1 MATDT
6 LKSDTGAG
14 GAAGHTFRRLLLDN
28 GALSALV
35 VLLVAMSLLSGDFL
49 TTQNLLNIGVQA
61 AVTAIL
67 AFGVT
72 FVIVS
77 AGIDLSVGSVAA
89 LSATVLAWTA
99 TSAGLPVWLAVV
111 LAVATGAA
119 CGLVNGALVSYGK
132 LPPFI
137 ATLAMLSI
145 ARGLSL
151 VVSQGKPIDFPEPV
165 SVLGDTLGGWL
176 PVPVLVMVVMGLI
189 AALILARTYI
199 GRSMYAIGGNE
210 EAARL
215 SGLRVKRQK
224 LAIYA
229 LSGLF
234 AAVAGIVLASR
245 LTSAQPQAAQG
256 YELDAIAA
264 VVIGG
269 ASLAGGVGKASGTLI
284 GALILAV
291 LRNGLNLLS
300 VSAFWQQVVI
310 GVVIALAVLL
320 DTLRRKAGARA
331 AAPGGSS
338 AAPGSS
344 GSGRGGAVKFAVAA
358 LCVAVVVGGVS
369 YFNSGSSGGGTK
381 VGMSLSTLNNPFFV
395 QMKAGAQAEAEKA
408 GVDLT
413 VTDAQ
418 NDASQQANQ
427 LQNFTSSGMKSIIV
441 NPVDSDAAGPAVR
454 GANKADIP
462 VVAADR
468 GVNDARTA
476 TLVASDNVAG
486 GRLAAKALA
495 EKLGGRGSIV
505 ILQGTAGTSAS
516 RERGAG
522 FAEGLKAYPGIKVVA
537 EQPADFDRT
546 KGLDVMT
553 NLLQSHPGITGVFAE
568 NDEMALGAVKALGG
582 KAGKSVSVV
591 GFDGT
596 PDGLKAVAAG
606 TLYASVAQQ
615 PKELGRIA
623 VQNAV
628 KAAEGE
634 KIGDMVKVPV
644 KVVTGKNVA
653 DFS

>member
-6 LKSDTGAG
+6 HPSKAGAG
-14 GAAGHTFRRLLLDN
+14 GAGHTLRRLLLDN

-49 TTQNLLNIGVQA
+49 TTQNLLNVGVQA

-89 LSATVLAWTA
+89 LSATVLAWSA
-99 TSAGLPVWLAVV
+99 TSAGVPVWLAVII
-111 LAVATGAA
+111 AVATGIA
-119 CGLVNGALVSYGK
+119 CGFVSGALVAYGK
-132 LPPFI
+132 LPSFI
-137 ATLAMLSI
+137 ATLAMLSV

-151 VVSQGKPIDFPEPV
+151 VISQGRPIPFPDSV

-176 PVPVLVMVVMGLI
+176 PVPVLVMIAMGLI

-215 SGLRVKRQK
+215 SGLRVKKQK

-245 LTSAQPQAAQG
+245 LVSAQPQAAQG

-320 DTLRRKAGARA
+320 DTLRRKAGSGASSA
-331 AAPGGSS
+331 GGSS
-338 AAPGSS
+338 AAPGAPGKGRRGAMQAGIAVVCVAAVIAAVTFFKS
-344 GSGRGGAVKFAVAA
+344 GSTADT
-358 LCVAVVVGGVS
+358 
-369 YFNSGSSGGGTK
+369 TK

-395 QMKAGAQAEAEKA
+395 QMKEGAQEEAKTA

-427 LQNFTSSGMKSIIV
+427 LENFTSSGVDSVIV
-441 NPVDSDAAGPAVR
+441 NPVDSDAVGPGVR
-454 GANKADIP
+454 GANEAGIP

-468 GVNDARTA
+468 GVNKAETA

-486 GRLAAKALA
+486 GRLAAKTLA
-495 EKLGGRGSIV
+495 DRLGGKGSIIV
-505 ILQGTAGTSAS
+505 LQGTAGTSAS

-522 FAEGLKAYPGIKVVA
+522 FAAGIKAYPGIKVVA
-537 EQPADFDRT
+537 TQPADFDRT

-553 NLLQSHPGITGVFAE
+553 NLLQSHPGINGVFAE
-568 NDEMALGAVKALGG
+568 NDEMALGAVKALGS
-582 KAGKSVSVV
+582 KAGKSVPVV

-596 PDGLKAVAAG
+596 PDGLTAVGAG

-615 PKELGRIA
+615 PKELGKIA
-623 VQNAV
+623 VRNAV
-628 KAAEGE
+628 RAADG
-634 KIGDMVKVPV
+634 KKVDSMVKVPV
-644 KVVTGKNVA
+644 KVVTRQNVA

>member
-1 MATDT
+1 MATET
-6 LKSDTGAG
+6 AKSDAGTGG
-14 GAAGHTFRRLLLDN
+14 GVSVIRRVLLDN

-35 VLLVAMSLLSGDFL
+35 VLVVAMSLLSGDFL
-49 TTQNLLNIGVQA
+49 TTQNLLNVGVQA

-89 LSATVLAWTA
+89 LSATVLAWSA
-99 TSAGLPVWLAVV
+99 TSAGVPVVLAVV
-111 LAVATGAA
+111 LAIVTGIA
-119 CGLVNGALVSYGK
+119 CGFVNGALVSYGK

-151 VVSQGKPIDFPEPV
+151 VISQGSPIAFPDSV

-176 PVPVLVMVVMGLI
+176 PVPVLVMIAMGLVT
-189 AALILARTYI
+189 ALILGRTFI

-224 LAIYA
+224 ILIYA

-245 LTSAQPQAAQG
+245 LVSAQPQAAQG

-320 DTLRRKAGARA
+320 DTLRRKAGSGA
-331 AAPGGSS
+331 ASSAGTAPG
-338 AAPGSS
+338 APGS
-344 GSGRGGAVKFAVAA
+344 GRRGALKFAGAALAVALVVGAV
-358 LCVAVVVGGVS
+358 S
-369 YFNSGSSGGGTK
+369 YVNSGSSGGTKK

-395 QMKAGAQAEAEKA
+395 QMKEGAQAEAEKA

-427 LQNFTSSGMKSIIV
+427 LQNFTSSGVSSIIV
-441 NPVDSDAAGPAVR
+441 NPVDSDAVGPGVR
-454 GANKADIP
+454 SANKADIP
-462 VVAADR
+462 VIAADR
-468 GVNDARTA
+468 GVNKADTA

-486 GRLAAKALA
+486 GKLAADALA
-495 EKLGGRGSIV
+495 DKLGGKGSIV

-522 FAEGLKAYPGIKVVA
+522 FAEGLKAYPDIKVVA
-537 EQPADFDRT
+537 KQPADFDRT

-553 NLLQSHPGITGVFAE
+553 NLIQSHPGVTGVFAE
-568 NDEMALGAVKALGG
+568 NDEMALGAAKALGA

-596 PDGLKAVAAG
+596 PDGLKAVEAG

-615 PKELGRIA
+615 PAELGKIA

-628 KAAEGE
+628 KAAKDE
-634 KIGDMVKVPV
+634 KVESTVKVPV
-644 KVVTGKNVA
+644 KVVTRENVA

>member
-1 MATDT
+1 MATET
-6 LKSDTGAG
+6 AKSDAGTGG
-14 GAAGHTFRRLLLDN
+14 VSVIRRVLLDN

-35 VLLVAMSLLSGDFL
+35 VLVVAMSLLSGDFL
-49 TTQNLLNIGVQA
+49 TTQNLLNVGVQA

-89 LSATVLAWTA
+89 LSATVLAWSA
-99 TSAGLPVWLAVV
+99 TSAGVPVVLAVV
-111 LAVATGAA
+111 LAVVTGIA
-119 CGLVNGALVSYGK
+119 CGFVNGALVSYGK

-151 VVSQGKPIDFPEPV
+151 VISQGSPIAFPDSV

-176 PVPVLVMVVMGLI
+176 PVPVLVMIAMGLI
-189 AALILARTYI
+189 TALILGRTFI

-224 LAIYA
+224 IVIYA

-245 LTSAQPQAAQG
+245 LVSAQPQAAQG

-320 DTLRRKAGARA
+320 DTLRRKAGSGASSTA
-331 AAPGGSS
+331 GTAPG
-338 AAPGSS
+338 APGS
-344 GSGRGGAVKFAVAA
+344 GRRGALKFAGAA
-358 LCVAVVVGGVS
+358 LAVAVVVGAVS
-369 YFNSGSSGGGTK
+369 FFNSGSSGGTTK

-395 QMKAGAQAEAEKA
+395 QMKEGAQAEAERA
-408 GVDLT
+408 GIDLT

-427 LQNFTSSGMKSIIV
+427 LQNFTSSGVSSIIV
-441 NPVDSDAAGPAVR
+441 NPVDSDAVGPGVR
-454 GANKADIP
+454 SANKADIP

-468 GVNDARTA
+468 GVNKADTA

-486 GRLAAKALA
+486 GKLAADALA
-495 EKLGGRGSIV
+495 DKLGGKGSIV

-522 FAEGLKAYPGIKVVA
+522 FAEGLKAYPDIKVVA
-537 EQPADFDRT
+537 KQPADFDRT

-553 NLLQSHPGITGVFAE
+553 NLIQSHPGVTGVFAE
-568 NDEMALGAVKALGG
+568 NDEMALGAVKALGSE
-582 KAGKSVSVV
+582 AGKSVSVV

-596 PDGLKAVAAG
+596 PDGLKAVEAG
-606 TLYASVAQQ
+606 TLYGSVAQQ
-615 PKELGRIA
+615 PAELGKIA

-628 KAAEGE
+628 KAAKDE
-634 KIGDMVKVPV
+634 KVASTVKVPV
-644 KVVTGKNVA
+644 KVVTRENVA